1 MESVYC
7 LYLSININSYLLV
20 NTCISWHGD
29 WWQHYNLLQN
39 SSLIMVHIRQLKP
52 PVCASLYGNQN
63 LYFYWAVGFM
73 FQLQTLIKFIM
84 YNVLHAKFNT

>member
-1 MESVYC
+1 
-7 LYLSININSYLLV
+7 
-20 NTCISWHGD
+20 
-29 WWQHYNLLQN
+29 
-39 SSLIMVHIRQLKP
+39 MVHIRQLKP

-84 YNVLHAKFNT
+84 YNVLHAKFNTWKYDA